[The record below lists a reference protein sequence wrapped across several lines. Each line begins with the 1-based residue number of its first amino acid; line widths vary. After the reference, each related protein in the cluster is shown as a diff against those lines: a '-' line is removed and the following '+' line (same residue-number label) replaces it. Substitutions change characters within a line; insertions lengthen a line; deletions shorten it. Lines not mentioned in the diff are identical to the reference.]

1 MGCPEVVPPTQGR
14 TSRQRQRPRPSCR
27 LRSSLGGQPRSW
39 LLFDVSRN
47 MRIAALLLLACAAT
61 TAFGAS
67 SQVEYSTDADV
78 RALASVRLFAFDI
91 VALAG
96 RSQGEVA
103 LARILKR
110 EDKIRPLLEVY
121 NRGTNEA
128 KVYALA
134 AFQHLAPPLFEQCRR
149 DLVGKYNPL
158 VRSMSGCLSA
168 DGTMLEFLIRIHQGH
183 YEGYIRTLTKG

>member
-1 MGCPEVVPPTQGR
+1 M
-14 TSRQRQRPRPSCR
+14 RQPQ
-27 LRSSLGGQPRSW
+27 SW
-39 LLFDVSRN
+39 LIFDVSQN
-47 MRIAALLLLACAAT
+47 MRIAALLLFAFAST

-67 SQVEYSTDADV
+67 SQVDYSTDADV
-78 RALASVRLFAFDI
+78 RALASVQFFAFDI
-91 VALAG
+91 VALVG
-96 RSQGEVA
+96 RSQGEAA

-134 AFQHLAPPLFEQCRR
+134 AFKHLAPPLFEQCRR
-149 DLVGKYNPL
+149 DLVGKYNPV

-168 DGTMLEFLIRIHQGH
+168 DGTLLEFLIRIHQGQ
-183 YEGYIRTLTKG
+183 YEGYIRSHTKG